1 MNDDKIAQLIA
12 GMRVVAR
19 EDEDWDLNENKK
31 PAVKKIAMLSQIM
44 SQLNKADLQMV
55 PVEANVIMFVMT
67 DCLAPMPDKSLAS
80 PRP

>member
-1 MNDDKIAQLIA
+1 
-12 GMRVVAR
+12 
-19 EDEDWDLNENKK
+19 
-31 PAVKKIAMLSQIM
+31 MLSQIM

>member
-12 GMRVVAR
+12 GMRVAAR
-19 EDEDWDLNENKK
+19 EDWDLNENKK

-55 PVEANVIMFVMT
+55 PVEANVMMFVMT

>member
-12 GMRVVAR
+12 GMRVAAR
-19 EDEDWDLNENKK
+19 EDWDLNENKK
-31 PAVKKIAMLSQIM
+31 PAVKNCNVEPDHVPTEQGGP
-44 SQLNKADLQMV
+44 ADG